1 MADKEERILITKC
14 SGWCHALRVSCDP
27 FDDDDGM
34 YCDKSGKWVRI
45 TEKDC
50 AKCKNP
56 VLAGI
61 SRTEAVERMAK
72 AACKANRR
80 CIGGVCETCTNMPKE
95 YIHSSEAALDAILG
109 GKNG

>member
-1 MADKEERILITKC
+1 
-14 SGWCHALRVSCDP
+14 
-27 FDDDDGM
+27 M
-34 YCDKSGKWVRI
+34 YCDKSGKWVRV

-50 AKCKNP
+50 AKCKSP
-56 VLAGI
+56 VLCGI
-61 SRTEAVERMAK
+61 SRAEAVYRMAK

-80 CIGGVCETCTNMPKE
+80 CIGGVCETCTSDMPKG